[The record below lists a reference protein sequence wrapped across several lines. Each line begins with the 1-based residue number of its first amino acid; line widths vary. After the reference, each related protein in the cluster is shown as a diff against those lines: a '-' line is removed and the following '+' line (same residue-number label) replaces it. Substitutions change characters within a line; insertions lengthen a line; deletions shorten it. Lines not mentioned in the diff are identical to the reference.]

1 MSRTSAR
8 RVVPSS
14 CRRRITRDRASVA
27 SAPLCARERVPVERT
42 ARDYGGPGK
51 RARRGRRDTRLP
63 HRRVNAILKPSCTPG
78 QRLSPLARST
88 LQLSFSLSL
97 SPSFHSAVLVFPVR
111 ERAMCVCS
119 PMCVRAWRALYP
131 TCMQQPEADA
141 RERERERAEGDGRW
155 LFCRAPPRRAEPR
168 RRLGLMIA
176 ARSLVDSQDVYSE
189 YVYLYYVYY
198 RYACVYEYGR
208 GDVRVERER
217 ERERTSRED
226 E

>member
-97 SPSFHSAVLVFPVR
+97 SLLLSTRPSSSFPFASALCVYVHLCVYVR
-111 ERAMCVCS
+111 GALCTQRACS
-119 PMCVRAWRALYP
+119 SRRQMLGR
-131 TCMQQPEADA
+131 EK
-141 RERERERAEGDGRW
+141 EREQRGTADGCFAE
-155 LFCRAPPRRAEPR
+155 R
-168 RRLGLMIA
+168 RRGEPSPDGDWALWSLP
-176 ARSLVDSQDVYSE
+176 ARSWIARMFIASMCTYIMYTTGMHAYTSTGE
-189 YVYLYYVYY
+189 
-198 RYACVYEYGR
+198 EMW
-208 GDVRVERER
+208 ESRER